1 MRKHRPGWAVLTLAL
16 CVQCACTY
24 FLTARGGEIFYR
36 EQPHGAWLDTG
47 VPLGALPSEH
57 DRAMISQ
64 GLCFSARAALTR
76 ALEDFCS

>member
-1 MRKHRPGWAVLTLAL
+1 MRKHRFGAAISALAL
-16 CVQCACTY
+16 CAQCACTY

-36 EQPHGAWLDTG
+36 EQTQGAWLDTG
-47 VPLGALPSEH
+47 VPLSALPSER

-64 GLCFSARAALTR
+64 GIRFPARAALTR